1 MACYGERCRNGG
13 SSMRGLMPLRRVALV
28 AAGLVLAGCGLPQQ
42 SVGPSDEQ
50 VRAQLRAGNY
60 EAAAPD
66 LQILAER
73 GHSASQLM
81 LGGMYEAGHG
91 VTQDFV
97 RATRLY
103 EMAAA
108 QGHAP
113 AFGPL
118 GRMYET
124 GRAGTQDLAKAIDL
138 YERGIAAGD
147 DWSAFFRGLQY
158 ETGEGAEHNMAEA
171 VRLYRLAAEQG
182 HTRAITRLGIL
193 HMRGNG
199 AARDLAEARRLLE
212 RAAPDSELA
221 RSMLARLHEIEAGRS

>member
-1 MACYGERCRNGG
+1 
-13 SSMRGLMPLRRVALV
+13 MRGLMALRHVGLV
-28 AAGLVLAGCGLPQQ
+28 AGVFVLAGCAGPQQ
-42 SVGPSDEQ
+42 SAGPSIEQ
-50 VRAQLRAGNY
+50 VRAQLQAGNY

-66 LQILAER
+66 LQILADR
-73 GHSASQLM
+73 GNPASQFM
-81 LGGMYEAGHG
+81 LGAMYEAGHG
-91 VTQDFV
+91 VTRDFV

-108 QGHAP
+108 QGYGP

-124 GRAGTQDLAKAIDL
+124 GRGGTQDLAKATEL

-147 DWSAFFRGLQY
+147 DWSAFFRGFQY

-182 HTRAITRLGIL
+182 NARALTRLGIL

-199 AARDLAEARRLLE
+199 VERDLAEARRLLE
-212 RAAPDSELA
+212 RAAPSSELA
-221 RSMLARLHEIEAGRS
+221 RGMLARLRVMEGSGA

>member
-1 MACYGERCRNGG
+1 M
-13 SSMRGLMPLRRVALV
+13 
-28 AAGLVLAGCGLPQQ
+28 AAGVLVLVGCALPQR
-42 SVGPSDEQ
+42 SAEPSIEQ
-50 VRAQLRAGNY
+50 VRAQVQAGNY
-60 EAAAPD
+60 GAAAPD
-66 LQILAER
+66 LQVLAER
-73 GHSASQLM
+73 GSPRAQLM

-108 QGHAP
+108 QSHAP

-124 GRAGTQDLAKAIDL
+124 GRAGTQDLAKAIAL

-147 DWSAFFRGLQY
+147 DWSAFFRGFQY

-182 HTRAITRLGIL
+182 HTRALTRLGIL
-193 HMRGNG
+193 HMNGNG
-199 AARDLAEARRLLE
+199 VERDLAEARRLLE
-212 RAAPDSELA
+212 RAAPHSDLA
-221 RSMLARLHEIEAGRS
+221 RSMLTQVHEIEAGRT